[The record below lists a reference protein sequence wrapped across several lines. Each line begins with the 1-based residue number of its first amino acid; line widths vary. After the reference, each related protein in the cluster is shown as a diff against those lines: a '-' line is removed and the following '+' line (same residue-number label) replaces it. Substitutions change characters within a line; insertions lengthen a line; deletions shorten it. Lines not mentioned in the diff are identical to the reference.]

1 MFVVVRF
8 LKNCDIK
15 DADVLSRLPM
25 ADSSRACGLLV
36 VVLDTNPIWWG
47 QQLLKVNREVS
58 ILVQCV
64 YQTCSNH
71 WSFRCF
77 W

>member
-1 MFVVVRF
+1 
-8 LKNCDIK
+8 
-15 DADVLSRLPM
+15 M

-58 ILVQCV
+58 ALADNIIRRCCLR
-64 YQTCSNH
+64 QTVHTHRASVH
-71 WSFRCF
+71 
-77 W
+77 